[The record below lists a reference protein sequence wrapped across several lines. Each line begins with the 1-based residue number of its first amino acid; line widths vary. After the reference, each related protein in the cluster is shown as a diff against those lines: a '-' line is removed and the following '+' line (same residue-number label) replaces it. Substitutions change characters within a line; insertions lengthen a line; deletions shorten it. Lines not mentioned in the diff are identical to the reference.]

1 MYLSVCK
8 RWFRLVSVIASVLR
22 LSSEALGTRTA
33 RTARR
38 ASGAAHHRPSPDAC
52 RTRTQAAANPCPR
65 PLPAQPPAVHGRP
78 AARPGLQPRACF
90 ACSTRP
96 PGMPVACG
104 GASMPMPHHGMPD
117 GRSLPPRCTAATG
130 RPASTQTRARL
141 RAGCPSIRTTSC
153 SRTTWAAC
161 ARDPRTCE
169 PSKSRRLVRPSHDP
183 SAHDDPSPGDRA
195 LMFFYSCVK

>member
-1 MYLSVCK
+1 MTDGWID
-8 RWFRLVSVIASVLR
+8 R
-22 LSSEALGTRTA
+22 GTRVLAQRTTA
-33 RTARR
+33 RHQTP
-38 ASGAAHHRPSPDAC
+38 AAHAPEPL
-52 RTRTQAAANPCPR
+52 QNPCPR
-65 PLPAQPPAVHGRP
+65 PLPAQPPAVHGRS

-90 ACSTRP
+90 ACCTRP

-130 RPASTQTRARL
+130 RPASTQTRARP

-183 SAHDDPSPGDRA
+183 SAQDDPSPGDRA
-195 LMFFYSCVK
+195 LQFTVVFFGKVRA